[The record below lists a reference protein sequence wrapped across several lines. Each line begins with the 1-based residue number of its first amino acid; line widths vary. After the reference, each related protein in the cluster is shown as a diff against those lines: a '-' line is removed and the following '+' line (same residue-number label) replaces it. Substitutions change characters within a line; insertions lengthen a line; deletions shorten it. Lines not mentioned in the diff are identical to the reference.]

1 MTAKDPTSEHGDDAL
16 VAGVVGAAVATA
28 TDMAVHAT
36 PLGRAAGVL
45 AAVAGGAAA
54 YALEH
59 GGALEAMDNALHR
72 VDDYIQQTD
81 FDSLRDLSSQPSDYG
96 VATSSPP
103 FVDDS
108 TINGNL
114 HTITGDLFRTV
125 DYVEDI
131 LDSIHNSGTIIDPVE
146 PGTPLFEG
154 KDFIE

>member
-36 PLGRAAGVL
+36 PLGRAAGVF
-45 AAVAGGAAA
+45 AAVTGGAAA

-59 GGALEAMDNALHR
+59 GGVLETVDNALHH
-72 VDDYIQQTD
+72 VGDYIQQTD

-96 VATSSPP
+96 LTTSSPP

-108 TINGNL
+108 TINGHF
-114 HTITGDLFRTV
+114 HTVTGDV
-125 DYVEDI
+125 YQMANGIDDI
-131 LDSIHNSGTIIDPVE
+131 LNSICHSGTIIDPVE